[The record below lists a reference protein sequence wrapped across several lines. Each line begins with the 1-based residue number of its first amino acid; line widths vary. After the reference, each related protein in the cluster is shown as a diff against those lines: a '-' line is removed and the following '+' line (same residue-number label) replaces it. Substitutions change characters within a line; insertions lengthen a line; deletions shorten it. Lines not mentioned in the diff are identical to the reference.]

1 MDLTRI
7 TYAGRKVYRESHTG
21 NTWAPGDTKLVP
33 AIAAEKL
40 LRHVEFNRAAEAT
53 AKAKKAAEAETPAED
68 GTPTDAELEAAM
80 VVQDEANR
88 AKEQERQMLESM
100 LLTVQSMDK
109 NALEQYA
116 LKYEVNLDKRQAVG
130 KLRSEVSTLIE
141 QFGAR

>member
-7 TYAGRKVYRESHTG
+7 TYAGRKVYRETHTG

-40 LRHVEFNRAAEAT
+40 LRFAEFNRAGAAT
-53 AKAKKAAEAETPAED
+53 AKAETPADD
-68 GTPTDAELEAAM
+68 GKPTDAELEAAM

-109 NALEQYA
+109 NTLEQYA

>member
-40 LRHVEFNRAAEAT
+40 LRFVEFNRAA
-53 AKAKKAAEAETPAED
+53 AANAAPQAETPAD
-68 GTPTDAELEAAM
+68 DSKPTDAELEAAL

-109 NALEQYA
+109 NSLEQYA
-116 LKYEVNLDKRQAVG
+116 LKYEVNLDKRLAVG